1 LDVVKC
7 GHEVGSDLSRL
18 FLGDSVGE
26 ILLPGFEDVL
36 QGAAI
41 LGGAVTVQFNRQCRE
56 CQ

>member
-18 FLGDSVGE
+18 LLGDSVGE